1 MVKRRLTASKLGGG
15 ARLLLALATS
25 TDVRRSWSLRLSR
38 PGNLFQPHNDTEA
51 NRYPEVFVALRDWIG
66 EGDDD
71 IRLLS
76 FGCSTGEEVFSLR
89 RYFPSAYI
97 KGVDISRAN
106 IADCKR
112 RQRRLQDARLDF
124 VRASSTQA
132 EASRLYDAILCMA
145 VFRHGDLGTQHPES
159 CAHRITFEAFE
170 VTVTDLARCLKPRG
184 YLVVEHSNFRFS
196 DTAVAAQFECVARR
210 SCTTTDCQRT
220 PLFGPN
226 NRLLETPTCIEIAFR
241 KQAEK
246 GKTPAINATS
256 K

>member
-1 MVKRRLTASKLGGG
+1 LCENCFLEVDAVTVASGGSSPQLTPSYTTGWD
-15 ARLLLALATS
+15 S
-25 TDVRRSWSLRLSR
+25 T
-38 PGNLFQPHNDTEA
+38 
-51 NRYPEVFVALRDWIG
+51 
-66 EGDDD
+66 
-71 IRLLS
+71 
-76 FGCSTGEEVFSLR
+76 
-89 RYFPSAYI
+89 
-97 KGVDISRAN
+97 
-106 IADCKR
+106 
-112 RQRRLQDARLDF
+112 
-124 VRASSTQA
+124 
-132 EASRLYDAILCMA
+132 
-145 VFRHGDLGTQHPES
+145 PES